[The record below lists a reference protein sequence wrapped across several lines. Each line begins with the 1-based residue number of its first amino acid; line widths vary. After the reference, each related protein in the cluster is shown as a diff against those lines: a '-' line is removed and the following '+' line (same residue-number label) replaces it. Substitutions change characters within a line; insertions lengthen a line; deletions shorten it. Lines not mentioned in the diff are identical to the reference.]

1 MAKYKQTLALESPC
15 EYIFMKLTKKFRKRS
30 AISEINVVPYIDV
43 MLVLL
48 VIFMITTPLLSQ
60 GINVD
65 LPEAQAQPITHKQQE
80 PIIVSV
86 DAQGLYYLN
95 IATTPDQPIDATTLR
110 GEVSAALQK
119 SASIPHSELPQILV
133 KGDQNVDYGKVVQA
147 MVLLQQAGASNVGL
161 VTTQPP
167 KTD

>member
-1 MAKYKQTLALESPC
+1 MSVTNKS
-15 EYIFMKLTKKFRKRS
+15 RKNRRS
-30 AISEINVVPYIDV
+30 SMSEINVVPYIDV

-60 GINVD
+60 GINVN
-65 LPEAQAQPITHKQQE
+65 LPQAKAQPVVAKQEE

-86 DAQGLYYLN
+86 DAQGKYYLN
-95 IATTPDQPIDATTLR
+95 ITKTPDQPIDATSLR
-110 GEVSAALQK
+110 GEVEQALQK
-119 SASIPHSELPQILV
+119 PSADNQPRQVLV

-161 VTTQPP
+161 ITTQPDNDS
-167 KTD
+167 KK